1 MMLDES
7 LLTPDDKQASG
18 RRWLLLPIS
27 LLVHLLAIAAL
38 VVVPLLLADSQLPEI
53 KVTNILIMAPA
64 LPPPPPPPPPPLGR
78 RRGAG
83 APRKSAT
90 KNKDAKPPVFLGK
103 LIAPIEV
110 PVTIEEDE
118 GSDFGVEGGVPWGVP
133 GGVEGGVEGGVIGGV
148 LGGVL
153 GGELP
158 NEQPF
163 FVSGKKVPK
172 LIKQVKPEYPT
183 EAMAA
188 RVQAVVVVEAMTD
201 IYGRVSHA
209 RIISGHPVF
218 HDAALA
224 AVRQWLYEPYIVDGV
239 PRPIY
244 FTVSITF
251 GLTFQ

>member
-1 MMLDES
+1 MLDES
-7 LLTPDDKQASG
+7 LLTPDDTQARG
-18 RRWLLLPIS
+18 RKWLLLPVS
-27 LLVHLLAIAAL
+27 LLIHLLAIAAL
-38 VVVPLLLADSQLPEI
+38 VVVPLLLAENALPGL
-53 KVTNILIMAPA
+53 KVTNILVVTPLLPA
-64 LPPPPPPPPPPLGR
+64 PPPPPPPPLGR
-78 RRGAG
+78 RRGSRPTSTATVKKE
-83 APRKSAT
+83 AP
-90 KNKDAKPPVFLGK
+90 PPVFSGR

-118 GSDFGVEGGVPWGVP
+118 GVDFGVEGGVPWGVP

-153 GGELP
+153 GGTMA

-172 LIKQVKPEYPT
+172 LIKQVSPEYPQD
-183 EAMAA
+183 AFAA
-188 RVQAVVVVEAMTD
+188 RVQAVVIVEAMTD
-201 IYGRVSHA
+201 IYGRVFRA

-218 HDAALA
+218 NEAALA
-224 AVRQWLYEPYIVDGV
+224 AVRQWLYEPYIVDGI

-251 GLTFQ
+251 GLTSR